1 MYSTNLTTCVLFST
15 IYTFCIICNN
25 TFKIMIFSPNSFT
38 SKGIQNSTVR
48 NESRKLI
55 KQIQIHVH
63 SRPLHIVK
71 TFKAGRREKHVATIL
86 NVNNLFCLLIFFSLI
101 TLISLLNSSISV
113 TCDPSVTITLGI
125 PFGVYPKVQKFEMP
139 FFSTWRPFS
148 NGKSRGNP

>member
-1 MYSTNLTTCVLFST
+1 
-15 IYTFCIICNN
+15 
-25 TFKIMIFSPNSFT
+25 MIFSPNSFT
-38 SKGIQNSTVR
+38 SKGMRNSTVR

-101 TLISLLNSSISV
+101 TLISLLKSSISV
-113 TCDPSVTITLGI
+113 TCDPSVTNNSRNTFWSRSSRCPSSRLGVPSRTERAEVIRDKAYLRRFTLEKIT
-125 PFGVYPKVQKFEMP
+125 
-139 FFSTWRPFS
+139 S
-148 NGKSRGNP
+148 NV

>member
-1 MYSTNLTTCVLFST
+1 MYSTNLTSLP
-15 IYTFCIICNN
+15 CIHFVYICNN
-25 TFKIMIFSPNSFT
+25 TFKIMIFSPISFT
-38 SKGIQNSTVR
+38 SKGMRNSTVR

-113 TCDPSVTITLGI
+113 TCDPSVT
-125 PFGVYPKVQKFEMP
+125 
-139 FFSTWRPFS
+139 
-148 NGKSRGNP
+148 NNSRNTFWSVSEGLEVRDALLLDLASLLERKEPR

>member
-15 IYTFCIICNN
+15 MYIHFVYICNN
-25 TFKIMIFSPNSFT
+25 TFKIIFSPNSFT
-38 SKGIQNSTVR
+38 SKGMRNSTVR

-55 KQIQIHVH
+55 KQIQIYVH

-86 NVNNLFCLLIFFSLI
+86 NVNNLFCLLIFCSLI

-113 TCDPSVTITLGI
+113 TCDPSVT
-125 PFGVYPKVQKFEMP
+125 
-139 FFSTWRPFS
+139 
-148 NGKSRGNP
+148 NNSRNTFWSVSEGLEVRDALLLDLASLLERKEPR

>member
-38 SKGIQNSTVR
+38 SKGMRNSTVR

-86 NVNNLFCLLIFFSLI
+86 NVNNLVCLLIFFSLK

-113 TCDPSVTITLGI
+113 TCDPSVT
-125 PFGVYPKVQKFEMP
+125 
-139 FFSTWRPFS
+139 
-148 NGKSRGNP
+148 NNSRNTFWSVSEGLEVRDALLLDLASLLERKEPR

>member
-15 IYTFCIICNN
+15 MYIHFVYICNN

-38 SKGIQNSTVR
+38 SKGMRNSQLK

-101 TLISLLNSSISV
+101 TLISLLKSSISV
-113 TCDPSVTITLGI
+113 TCDPSVT
-125 PFGVYPKVQKFEMP
+125 
-139 FFSTWRPFS
+139 
-148 NGKSRGNP
+148 NNSRNTFWSVSEGLEVRDALLLDLASLLERKEPR